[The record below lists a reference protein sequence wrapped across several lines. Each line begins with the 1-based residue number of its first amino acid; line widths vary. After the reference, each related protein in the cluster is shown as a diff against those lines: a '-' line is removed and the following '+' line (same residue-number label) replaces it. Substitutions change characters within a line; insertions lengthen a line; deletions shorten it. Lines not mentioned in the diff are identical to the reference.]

1 MTQKAEKQEAP
12 EKEKKGPNKG
22 LLPVLLLLLLAVAG
36 VAAYLLTRPAPGPGT
51 GLAYEENVVVG
62 TLTETPEERQAR
74 LDGKV
79 EEGMLVVSINGTPC
93 TASDG
98 SGDVNWNIE
107 NLNEGK
113 LIRVEVTRE
122 DTGGLIFSTGAIR
135 PDNSL
140 PVGRLDAADMAP
152 GEYACVAM
160 FYGYLEESEKFV
172 GRGGTRITLT
182 VT

>member
-1 MTQKAEKQEAP
+1 MTQNAKTQEAT
-12 EKEKKGPNKG
+12 EKKSNKKP
-22 LLPVLLLLLLAVAG
+22 LLLVLLLLLLI
-36 VAAYLLTRPAPGPGT
+36 VAAIGIYMVTRPGPEPGT

-62 TLTETPEERQAR
+62 TLTETPEERQER
-74 LDGKV
+74 LNSKV
-79 EEGMLVVSINGTPC
+79 DEGMLVVSINGTPC
-93 TASDG
+93 TAADG

-107 NLNEGK
+107 NLNEGR

-122 DTGGLIFSTGAIR
+122 GTDDLIFSTGAIK

-140 PVGRLDAADMAP
+140 PVGKLTAELAP
-152 GEYACVAM
+152 GEYPCVAM
-160 FYGYLEESEKFV
+160 FYGYLEETEKFV

>member
-1 MTQKAEKQEAP
+1 MTQKVEQKEAP
-12 EKEKKGPNKG
+12 EKEKKGSKKT
-22 LLPVLLLLLLAVAG
+22 LLLVLLLLLLAV
-36 VAAYLLTRPAPGPGT
+36 VAALVYVLTRPAPEPDT

-74 LDGKV
+74 LNSKV

-107 NLNEGK
+107 NLNEGR

-122 DTGGLIFSTGAIR
+122 DTGALIYSTGAIK

-140 PVGRLDAADMAP
+140 PVGKLDAADMAP

-160 FYGYLEESEKFV
+160 FYGYLEENEKFV

-182 VT
+182 VS